1 MATRQQIV
9 RSKLGTRAQ
18 PEQSR
23 AAILD
28 AAMAEFSR
36 EGLAGA
42 RTDTIARAASV
53 NKALL
58 YYYFRDKESLYA
70 AVLDRVFT
78 GLAARIHGALER
90 PLPPRERLLAY
101 VAAHFDYIA
110 ETPEYPRLVSREMM
124 RARFG
129 EKGVTGPAHRNVKR
143 LVTTYFQPVFR
154 RVSGLI
160 QEGIESGDFRPVD
173 PMHFVLTIV
182 ATIVFYFTA
191 TPVLQAVTGIDP
203 LSAERIAER
212 RAAVLDFVSAALF
225 HPPVHP
231 PSPKPGEDAA
241 RGARKKRSRP

>member
-1 MATRQQIV
+1 MAVSRQSDRGTRA
-9 RSKLGTRAQ
+9 KLGTRGQ
-18 PEQSR
+18 PEQTQ

-28 AAMAEFSR
+28 AATAEFSR

-42 RTDTIARAASV
+42 RTDTIARAARV

-58 YYYFRDKESLYA
+58 YYYFHDKESLYA

-78 GLAARIHGALER
+78 GLAARINAALER

-129 EKGVTGPAHRNVKR
+129 EKGATGPAHRNVKR
-143 LVTTYFQPVFR
+143 LVSTYFQPVFR

-173 PMHFVLTIV
+173 PTHFMLTIV
-182 ATIVFYFTA
+182 ATIVFYFIA
-191 TPVLQAVTGIDP
+191 TPVLQAVTEIDP
-203 LSAERIAER
+203 LSPQRMAER
-212 RAAVLDFVSAALF
+212 RAAVLDFISAALF
-225 HPPVHP
+225 Q
-231 PSPKPGEDAA
+231 PSSGRNA
-241 RGARKKRSRP
+241 GKKRSRP